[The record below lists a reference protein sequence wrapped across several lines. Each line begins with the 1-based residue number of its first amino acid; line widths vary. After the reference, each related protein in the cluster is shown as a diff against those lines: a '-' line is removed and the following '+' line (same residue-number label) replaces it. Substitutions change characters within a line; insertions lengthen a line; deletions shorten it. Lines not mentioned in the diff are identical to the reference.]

1 MELKTRAVY
10 KNLYFGNQNENHVLG
25 NLPVANLKVI

>member
-10 KNLYFGNQNENHVLG
+10 KNLYFGDQNANHVLG
-25 NLPVANLKVI
+25 NLPVADLKII